1 MVKFT
6 PKYMTE
12 ITTHTANA
20 AFDLISDQLEELFP
34 DKEIRI
40 VLDQHPKLYILNIFG
55 PVEYLGTTMKLID
68 YLRNLKLHTPQEVRV
83 LKDSLCLRITFS
95 DK

>member
-6 PKYMTE
+6 PKDMTE

-20 AFDLISDQLEELFP
+20 AFDLIADQLEELFP
-34 DKEIRI
+34 DEELRI
-40 VLDQHPKLYILNIFG
+40 ALDEHPHLYIVKIFE
-55 PVEYLGTTMKLID
+55 PTKYLGTTIKLVD
-68 YLRNLKLHTPQEVRV
+68 YIRNLKLHTPQEVQV
-83 LKDSLCLRITFS
+83 AKDSLSLRILFF